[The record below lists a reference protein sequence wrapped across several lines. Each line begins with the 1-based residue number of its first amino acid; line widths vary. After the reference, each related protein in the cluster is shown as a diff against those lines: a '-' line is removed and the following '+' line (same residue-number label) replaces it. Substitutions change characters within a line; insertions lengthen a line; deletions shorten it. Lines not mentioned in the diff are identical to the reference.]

1 MDIWTQFL
9 LNVAGIVVGGTVMFL
24 MFSLTMK
31 YFVKKALKCAIDEET
46 KKNVEM
52 WLKTWAKK
60 SVKELLKDDEIL
72 VGALGYFFKG
82 TRLSKEMES
91 EQTKNLDRKWI

>member
-31 YFVKKALKCAIDEET
+31 YFVKKALRCAIDEET
-46 KKNVEM
+46 KKNVET

-60 SVKELLKDDEIL
+60 SVKEVLKDDEIL
-72 VGALGYFFKG
+72 VGILGYFFRGETPEK
-82 TRLSKEMES
+82 SVEKKEE
-91 EQTKNLDRKWI
+91 EVNETTF